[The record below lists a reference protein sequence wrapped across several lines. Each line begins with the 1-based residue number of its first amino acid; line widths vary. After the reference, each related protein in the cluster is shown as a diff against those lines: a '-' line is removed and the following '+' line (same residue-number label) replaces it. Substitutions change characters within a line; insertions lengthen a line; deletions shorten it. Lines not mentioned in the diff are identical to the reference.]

1 MDTLETY
8 RKIIEKVFNE
18 YAQLPYAHG
27 NIEKE
32 IIVDREKDRY
42 LLMTIGWDGAK
53 RVHGCI
59 VHIDII
65 DGIMWIQRDGTEH
78 GIATDLEQYGVP
90 KDSIVLGFH
99 APDLRKHTG
108 YAAA

>member
-1 MDTLETY
+1 MP
-8 RKIIEKVFNE
+8 
-18 YAQLPYAHG
+18 A
-27 NIEKE
+27 KE

-53 RVHGCI
+53 RVHGCL
-59 VHIDII
+59 VHIDVI
-65 DGIMWIQRDGTEH
+65 DETLWIQRDGTEH

-90 KDSIVLGFH
+90 KDCIVLGFH

-108 YAAA
+108 YAA